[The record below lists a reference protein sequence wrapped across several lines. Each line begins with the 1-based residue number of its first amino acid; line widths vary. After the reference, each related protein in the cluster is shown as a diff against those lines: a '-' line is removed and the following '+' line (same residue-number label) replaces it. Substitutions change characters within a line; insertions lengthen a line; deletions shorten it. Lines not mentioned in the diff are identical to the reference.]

1 MGFSGDSS
9 AEALID
15 VQWEKDTA
23 YALATKA
30 DITALRE
37 VMATK
42 ADLSDLE
49 LRMTAVFERQLRQ
62 TVFQLGALAVAVGG
76 LVVAALKL
84 FP

>member
-1 MGFSGDSS
+1 MGEGY
-9 AEALID
+9 A
-15 VQWEKDTA
+15 
-23 YALATKA
+23 ALATKA
-30 DITALRE
+30 DINALRE

>member
-1 MGFSGDSS
+1 M
-9 AEALID
+9 
-15 VQWEKDTA
+15 
-23 YALATKA
+23 ATKA
-30 DITALRE
+30 DINALRE

-76 LVVAALKL
+76 LVVAAQKL

>member
-1 MGFSGDSS
+1 MGEGY
-9 AEALID
+9 A
-15 VQWEKDTA
+15 
-23 YALATKA
+23 ALATKS

>member
-1 MGFSGDSS
+1 M
-9 AEALID
+9 
-15 VQWEKDTA
+15 
-23 YALATKA
+23 ATKA
-30 DITALRE
+30 DINALRE

-76 LVVAALKL
+76 LVVATLKL

>member
-1 MGFSGDSS
+1 MVGEGY
-9 AEALID
+9 A
-15 VQWEKDTA
+15 
-23 YALATKA
+23 ALATKA

-37 VMATK
+37 IMATK

>member
-1 MGFSGDSS
+1 M
-9 AEALID
+9 
-15 VQWEKDTA
+15 
-23 YALATKA
+23 ATKA
-30 DITALRE
+30 DINALRE

>member
-1 MGFSGDSS
+1 M
-9 AEALID
+9 
-15 VQWEKDTA
+15 
-23 YALATKA
+23 ATKS

>member
-1 MGFSGDSS
+1 M
-9 AEALID
+9 
-15 VQWEKDTA
+15 
-23 YALATKA
+23 ATKA